1 MSNFRRGN
9 LCQVGQRTKHGQ
21 QLRKIFLRIYKNQY
35 LFKTLNPKK
44 IATTL
49 RTANIF
55 SKKLMSQLFQFHNS
69 NFLSQF
75 CPAPAIQP
83 TPLFLL
89 ASPRLQTTPTPR
101 PMPHT
106 TSILSQVSDDVDTS
120 SPVATPSRLPP
131 SQTKKMQQ

>member
-75 CPAPAIQP
+75 CPRRRSNLRRCFYLRRPGCKQHRHLVPCLIRRQ
-83 TPLFLL
+83 FC
-89 ASPRLQTTPTPR
+89 SRYQTTSTPH
-101 PMPHT
+101 PQ
-106 TSILSQVSDDVDTS
+106 LQL
-120 SPVATPSRLPP
+120 LPGCHHLK
-131 SQTKKMQQ
+131 QKMQ